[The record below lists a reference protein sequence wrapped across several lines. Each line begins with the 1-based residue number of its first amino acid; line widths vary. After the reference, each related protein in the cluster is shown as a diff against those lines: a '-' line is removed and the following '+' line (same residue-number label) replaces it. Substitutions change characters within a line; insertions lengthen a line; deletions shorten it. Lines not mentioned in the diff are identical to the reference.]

1 VPHLAEEV
9 SAWTSPTL
17 ADHVIVG
24 GYNVAP
30 VTDSAE
36 RRRMVDELVR
46 LELAELARI
55 GQGRVVVRQSSR
67 DGLEAAL
74 TIVTG
79 VDAANSLV
87 FAYYFVVSPTVVVK
101 LKRQHIGLDLT
112 ERAVLTHAAEVA
124 GSLVLREITLP

>member
-1 VPHLAEEV
+1 
-9 SAWTSPTL
+9 
-17 ADHVIVG
+17 
-24 GYNVAP
+24 
-30 VTDSAE
+30 
-36 RRRMVDELVR
+36 M
-46 LELAELARI
+46 

-87 FAYYFVVSPTVVVK
+87 FAYYFVVSLTVVVK

-112 ERAVLTHAAEVA
+112 EREVLTHAAEVA
-124 GSLVLREITLP
+124 GSLVLREIEVP